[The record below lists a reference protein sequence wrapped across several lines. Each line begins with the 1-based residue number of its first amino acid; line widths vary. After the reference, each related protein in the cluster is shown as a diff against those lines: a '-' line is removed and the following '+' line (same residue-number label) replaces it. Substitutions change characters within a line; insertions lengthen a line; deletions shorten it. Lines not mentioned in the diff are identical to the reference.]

1 VGALLAAGPSRL
13 RTAVTAGPRR
23 LCARLAAGARRLR
36 IAVTTAPHRLRTAVT
51 TAPRRLRTAVT
62 TAPRR
67 LRIAV
72 TTAPHRLR
80 TAVTTAP
87 HRLRTAV
94 TTAPRR
100 LRIAVTTA
108 PRRLRTAVTDI
119 PRGRDLRYGAAV
131 TVVVAIALV
140 LRLWGDRSGLPW
152 AYNTDEAQEFV
163 PYAIGML
170 GGNLNPG
177 YFINPPAFTY
187 LLAGLLQLWFGSG
200 AREIYRSAN
209 STDIWLLARVTSA
222 VLGTLAVWLLYLVGA
237 RLFNRRTGLL
247 ASAVMAV
254 AFLPVFYGKLALNDA
269 VVLAPVCLSLWGSAG
284 IAARGRRRDYAI
296 AGIGLGLAAATK
308 YTGGIVVLPLVVLA
322 LSRVREPARRWFA
335 VRWLILAGLIALA
348 AFIVANPY
356 SVLDFHAFINQLA
369 HQSSESQQNG
379 KLGLTHGSGISYY
392 LWSIAWG
399 VGWVPALAAV
409 AGALALLV
417 RREWWTFV
425 AFVPAVIGFLVFMG
439 LQGRYFGRWVM
450 PIVPVVCLFGANA
463 AVAGAELAARGRPR
477 LCAALV
483 ALAAAALCGQ
493 GLVYSVHSGLVN
505 SRADTRS
512 LARAWLVA
520 HVRPGT
526 RIVVEP
532 IVSNGGEPPDNWTS
546 RWIAFTD
553 LVTHRGPNGV
563 LYVLA
568 GRKVKLEDYERT
580 LSPAL
585 VSLYER
591 DDYCVVVTGST
602 EQGRALTDPAAV
614 PKAIAYYDD
623 LARQGTRAFVASPYA
638 KGSPAVAFNFDWSFD
653 YYPLA
658 YTRPGPL
665 VTIWRL
671 HGGACGSRKRAAG
684 GHRAKH
690 RSSR

>member
-1 VGALLAAGPSRL
+1 VGAYLAA
-13 RTAVTAGPRR
+13 APRR
-23 LCARLAAGARRLR
+23 LHTRLAAGAHRLR
-36 IAVTTAPHRLRTAVT
+36 TAITTAAHRLRTAITTAPHRLRSAIT
-51 TAPRRLRTAVT
+51 TAPRRLRTA
-62 TAPRR
+62 
-67 LRIAV
+67 I
-72 TTAPHRLR
+72 
-80 TAVTTAP
+80 
-87 HRLRTAV
+87 
-94 TTAPRR
+94 
-100 LRIAVTTA
+100 TTA
-108 PRRLRTAVTDI
+108 PRRLRTAITTAPRRLRTAITTAPRRLRTAITEI
-119 PRGRDLRYGAAV
+119 PRGWDLRYGAAV
-131 TVVVAIALV
+131 TVVVALALA
-140 LRLWGDRSGLPW
+140 LRLWGNRSGLPW
-152 AYNTDEAQEFV
+152 AYNTDESQEFV

-200 AREIYRSAN
+200 ARAIYRSAN

-237 RLFNRRTGLL
+237 RLFNRRSGLL

-308 YTGGIVVLPLVVLA
+308 YTGGIVVLPLLVLA
-322 LSRVREPARRWFA
+322 LSRMREPARRWFA
-335 VRWLILAGLIALA
+335 VRWLAAAGLIALA

-356 SVLDFHAFINQLA
+356 SVLDFHAFIHQLA
-369 HQSSESQQNG
+369 RQSSESRQNG
-379 KLGLTHGSGISYY
+379 KVGLTHGSGIFYY
-392 LWSIAWG
+392 LWSITWG

-417 RREWWTFV
+417 RREWWTFA
-425 AFVPAVIGFLVFMG
+425 AFVPAAIGFLVFMG

-450 PIVPVVCLFGANA
+450 PIVPVVCLFGAYA

-477 LCAALV
+477 VCGALV
-483 ALAAAALCGQ
+483 AVGAAALCGQ
-493 GLVYSVHSGLVN
+493 GLVYSVHSGIVN
-505 SRADTRS
+505 SRADTRT

-520 HVRPGT
+520 HVRAGT

-532 IVSNGGEPPDNWTS
+532 IVSNGGQPPDNWTS

-553 LVTHRGPNGV
+553 LVTHRGPHGV

-568 GRKVKLEDYERT
+568 GRKVKLEDYEET

-602 EQGRALTDPAAV
+602 EQGRALADPAAV
-614 PKAIAYYDD
+614 PRAIAYYAD
-623 LARQGTRAFVASPYA
+623 LARQGTRAFVASPYGRGA
-638 KGSPAVAFNFDWSFD
+638 PAVAFNFDWSFD

-658 YTRPGPL
+658 YTRPGPV

-671 HGGACGSRKRAAG
+671 HGGACASHRHHAG
-684 GHRAKH
+684 KHRARRRTKRG
-690 RSSR
+690 RSS